1 MGGFEGSNGDCHP
14 VEDTDGE
21 ARPCPTYHLRA
32 MLIGTLTNVG
42 AVLVGSAVGAVAGA
56 RFPERFR
63 ETIMAV
69 LGLLTITIGIRETLA
84 TEEFVLVLGAL
95 LVGALIGE
103 ALRIE
108 YGLQRLGD
116 TLQRRF
122 AGGSVGLEIDVDA
135 PETTRPRRHHAGFA
149 EGFVIASL
157 VFCVGPLTIVGAIED
172 GLGNPDLLLLK
183 AGLDGFAS
191 IAFASVYGWGVATS
205 AFTIITIQGG
215 IALGA
220 GALDGVLTDPM
231 LDALGAAGGILLI
244 GIALRLL
251 DLKRIRVANLLPAI
265 VLAPLFV
272 KFWG

>member
-1 MGGFEGSNGDCHP
+1 
-14 VEDTDGE
+14 
-21 ARPCPTYHLRA
+21 

-42 AVLVGSAVGAVAGA
+42 AVLAGSAVGAVAGT

-63 ETIMAV
+63 ETVLAA

-84 TEEFVLVLGAL
+84 TDDFVLVLGAL
-95 LVGALIGE
+95 LLGALIGE

-108 YGLQRLGD
+108 YGLERLGEA
-116 TLQRRF
+116 LQRRF
-122 AGGSVGLEIDVDA
+122 ARGSGGLEIDVDA
-135 PETTRPRRHHAGFA
+135 PETARPRRHHAGFA

-191 IAFASVYGWGVATS
+191 IAFASVYGWGVAAA
-205 AFTIITIQGG
+205 AFTVITIQGG
-215 IALGA
+215 IALAA
-220 GALDGVLTDPM
+220 GALEGVLTDPM
-231 LDALGAAGGILLI
+231 LNALGAAGGVLLI

-251 DLKRIRVANLLPAI
+251 DLKKIRVANLLPAI